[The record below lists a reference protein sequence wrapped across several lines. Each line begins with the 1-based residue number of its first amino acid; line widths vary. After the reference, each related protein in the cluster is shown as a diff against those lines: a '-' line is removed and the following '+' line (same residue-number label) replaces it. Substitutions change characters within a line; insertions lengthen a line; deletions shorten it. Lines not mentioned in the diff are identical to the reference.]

1 MSGRHNV
8 GTILLVLLNVAVTAV
23 FGSYPVSTQTNEK
36 IPRVLGATAFTI
48 DNVMYAYGGDDRTN
62 QHTNHFSAFSFDAT
76 TGDLIY
82 EARNEYGPQ
91 VAFAEIA
98 IMPDNASFTLF
109 GGNYYDTL
117 FDQAPMHAYHY
128 TFENDTWSPL
138 AVTLQPDDN
147 TTIPRARQNFKAVL
161 ASDGLVYIF
170 GGLRGPYDMRPRQDF
185 WSYDPSTGAFTQRPL
200 PGFVMDSY
208 TATALP

>member
-1 MSGRHNV
+1 M
-8 GTILLVLLNVAVTAV
+8 GTILLVLLNVAVTGV
-23 FGSYPVSTQTNEK
+23 FGAYPVPILINEK

-48 DNVMYAYGGDDRTN
+48 DNVMYAYGGENRNNNLTN
-62 QHTNHFSAFSFDAT
+62 QFSAFSFDAT
-76 TGDLIY
+76 TGDIIY
-82 EARNEYGPQ
+82 KALNEYGPQ
-91 VAFAEIA
+91 VAFAEIVVA
-98 IMPDNASFTLF
+98 PDNASFTLF
-109 GGNYYDTL
+109 GGNYQDTL

-170 GGLRGPYDMRPRQDF
+170 GGIRGPYDMRPRQDF
-185 WSYDPSTGAFTQRPL
+185 WSYDPSTGAFTQRPY